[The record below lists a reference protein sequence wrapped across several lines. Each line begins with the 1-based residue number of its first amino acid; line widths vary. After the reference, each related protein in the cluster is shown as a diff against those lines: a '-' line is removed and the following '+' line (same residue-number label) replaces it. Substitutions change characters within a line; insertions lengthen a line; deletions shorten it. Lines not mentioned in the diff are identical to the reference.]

1 MCHVGLDRNASASM
15 IATPTVA
22 EALDRV
28 KGLTSANRWR
38 IEPRHGIPRMRQR
51 GASFEDVRHGLI
63 SAVDCHFQDNG
74 RWKLETEDLD
84 GDEMFLVVVVEDDVL
99 VVTLF

>member
-1 MCHVGLDRNASASM
+1 MLKALTVG
-15 IATPTVA
+15 

-28 KGLTSANRWR
+28 KGLTLANRWR
-38 IEPRHGIPRMRQR
+38 IEPRHGLPRMRQR

-63 SAVDCHFQDNG
+63 FAGDCHFQDNG

-84 GDEMFLVVVVEDDVL
+84 GDEMSLVVVVEDDVL